1 MAIQSSDKHLTTHSL
16 KRKGVLLLTSRQGD
30 ATPIAAAHTMCG
42 RGHKDSDCA
51 LPRRERL
58 QLIRGIFRLVF
69 WGHAGETLPT
79 YKVYV
84 RRDDAGRETREDE
97 PEILA
102 LP

>member
-1 MAIQSSDKHLTTHSL
+1 MATQSSDKHLTAHSL

-30 ATPIAAAHTMCG
+30 ATSIAAVHTWAG
-42 RGHKDSDCA
+42 DTRTAIVPFRD
-51 LPRRERL
+51 RERL

-84 RRDDAGRETREDE
+84 RRDDVGRETREDE